1 MELFENPLHQ
11 FLQTNLYDGH
21 KLKAHHQEGLTKL
34 LSSSYAQNE
43 FLRHELDLSNGYIMI
58 ITRDT
63 KRELFGSPEKFDEIN
78 NQLGGVFELKIEH
91 NRHKRHA
98 KGYGISQKA
107 VLLLEQFEIA
117 WLADGF
123 LIQQGGKIRKAKTP
137 IQSRFLRTIKL
148 ADKTKREVMVNAKE
162 THKPAKLPNT
172 IPIEMDCL
180 LELAKAAHQFL
191 PKYPDRFSTCKNH
204 LASRSHAVN
213 KLLERKRLSESCSNI
228 HPAVRN
234 VYQSWLEQAETVD
247 EMVAMFRHVHR
258 VMVTALAL
266 RCVAKHYGGFVPIQY
281 TESSQGR
288 LYATKYYPNL
298 QTISSDVRKVAMA
311 GCFDIDLDNCH
322 YSILWNEA
330 KKAGVDLKHIEHYNN
345 NKSYVRNKI
354 SQDLGIPIEN
364 VKAAMISLMYGA
376 KLEFNNRLNRDTV
389 KVGAIGVILGT
400 EERVNQFKQHPL
412 VKGIVD
418 DLKLGGQ
425 AVVKYY
431 IQNHQDKNGFITNRY
446 GVSLSIKDA
455 LFKNGNVKRKPQRT
469 LLSFILQG
477 AERTVLDTMIQSLD
491 GSKIMLLQHDG
502 LTYSEY
508 LTRQE
513 LDAIEQKIL
522 SQTGLVLSI
531 GNCEPLSHR
540 NALETQDIAA

>member
-1 MELFENPLHQ
+1 M
-11 FLQTNLYDGH
+11 
-21 KLKAHHQEGLTKL
+21 
-34 LSSSYAQNE
+34 
-43 FLRHELDLSNGYIMI
+43 
-58 ITRDT
+58 
-63 KRELFGSPEKFDEIN
+63 
-78 NQLGGVFELKIEH
+78 
-91 NRHKRHA
+91 
-98 KGYGISQKA
+98 
-107 VLLLEQFEIA
+107 
-117 WLADGF
+117 
-123 LIQQGGKIRKAKTP
+123 
-137 IQSRFLRTIKL
+137 
-148 ADKTKREVMVNAKE
+148 
-162 THKPAKLPNT
+162 
-172 IPIEMDCL
+172 
-180 LELAKAAHQFL
+180 
-191 PKYPDRFSTCKNH
+191 
-204 LASRSHAVN
+204 
-213 KLLERKRLSESCSNI
+213 
-228 HPAVRN
+228 
-234 VYQSWLEQAETVD
+234 
-247 EMVAMFRHVHR
+247 
-258 VMVTALAL
+258 
-266 RCVAKHYGGFVPIQY
+266 PIQY

-364 VKAAMISLMYGA
+364 VKAAMISLVYGA

-400 EERVNQFKQHPL
+400 EECVNQFKQHPL

-431 IQNHQDKNGFITNRY
+431 IQHQHKNGFITNRY

-455 LFKNGNVKRKPQRT
+455 LYKNGNVKPACKRK

-477 AERTVLDTMIQSLD
+477 AERTVLDIMIQSLD

-502 LTYSEY
+502 LTDSEY

>member
-21 KLKAHHQEGLTKL
+21 KLKARYQEGLTKL

-98 KGYGISQKA
+98 KGYGITPKIVS
-107 VLLLEQFEIA
+107 LLEQFEIA

-123 LIQQGGKIRKAKTP
+123 PIQQGGKIRKVQTP
-137 IQSRFLRTIKL
+137 IQSQFLREIKR
-148 ADKTKREVMVNAKE
+148 ADGTKREVMVNAKV
-162 THKPAKLPNT
+162 THKQAKLPNM

-204 LASRSHAVN
+204 LASRSHVV
-213 KLLERKRLSESCSNI
+213 KMLLERKRLPESCSNI

-258 VMVTALAL
+258 VMVTALTL
-266 RCVAKHYGGFVPIQY
+266 RYVAKHYDGFVPIQY
-281 TESSQGR
+281 TESPNGR
-288 LYATKYYPNL
+288 LYATKYSPNL
-298 QTISSDVRKVAMA
+298 QTIPSDVRKVAMA

-400 EERVNQFKQHPL
+400 EERVKQFKQHPL

-431 IQNHQDKNGFITNRY
+431 IQHQHKNGFITNRY
-446 GVSLSIKDA
+446 GVSLSVKDA
-455 LFKNGNVKRKPQRT
+455 LYKNGNVKPAFKRK

-477 AERTVLDTMIQSLD
+477 AERTVLDIMIQSLD

-522 SQTGLVLSI
+522 TQTGLVLSI